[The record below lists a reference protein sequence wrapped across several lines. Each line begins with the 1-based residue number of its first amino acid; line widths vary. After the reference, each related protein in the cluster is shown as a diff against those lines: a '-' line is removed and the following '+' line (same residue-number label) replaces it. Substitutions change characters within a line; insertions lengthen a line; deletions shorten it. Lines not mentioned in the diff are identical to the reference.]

1 MTGKRMGWWIVTMC
15 ALVAVVVTPAVA
27 RGQAPDDEDAEAQA
41 IAVIEQLFDAIRAAD
56 SATVRSL
63 WADGVTQFGSSY
75 TSPSAG
81 PTVSYTSREDFIAA
95 IGGAEV
101 GAWDEQIIIRDVMVD
116 DNMVTVVTPYEFYFD
131 GNFSHCGVDVFVIAR
146 TGDGWKIVSLVDT
159 RRRAGCEG
167 WLNE

>member
-1 MTGKRMGWWIVTMC
+1 MTGKRLGWWMVGVC
-15 ALVAVVVTPAVA
+15 ALAAVAVSPATVS
-27 RGQAPDDEDAEAQA
+27 GQEIGEEEAEAQA
-41 IAVIEQLFDAIRAAD
+41 VAVIQQLFDAIRAAD

-63 WADGVTQFGSSY
+63 WADGVTQFGSSF
-75 TSPSAG
+75 TSPTAG
-81 PTVSYTSREDFIAA
+81 PKVSYTSKEDFVGA

-101 GAWDEQIIIRDVMVD
+101 GAWDEQFIVRDVMVD